1 MYIYIYIRLAGKN
14 LRLETSFKD
23 ERIRQLQKSKQLG
36 SRVQTL
42 ADCRKAVWITVIAD
56 GAKGY

>member
-1 MYIYIYIRLAGKN
+1 MYIYIRLAGKN
-14 LRLETSFKD
+14 LSLEKSFKD

-42 ADCRKAVWITVIAD
+42 ADCHKAVWITIIAD